1 ATLRAWQEGKR
12 LPCYHQNPS
21 HFGTRPVVGPGVAFS
36 PPRSG
41 PGGEATGTG
50 LATARRHTMA
60 IASGLFEMEDIG
72 QTLIVTPRQN
82 LRELDWPQIDA
93 GMADVL
99 DRLGEGAVR
108 NVVLDFH
115 RTDYYGSTA
124 LGYFLK
130 LWKRVREHKG
140 RMAFCPPSRPAGG
153 TLQGPRPGPR
163 WAAGAA

>member
-1 ATLRAWQEGKR
+1 
-12 LPCYHQNPS
+12 
-21 HFGTRPVVGPGVAFS
+21 
-36 PPRSG
+36 
-41 PGGEATGTG
+41 
-50 LATARRHTMA
+50 MA

-140 RMAFCPPSRPAGG
+140 RMAFCRLSGHERDILEVAGLDRLWPVCASREEA
-153 TLQGPRPGPR
+153 LQAIRSGVAV
-163 WAAGAA
+163 AAPC